1 MMPMPRATLRIDS
14 PSPRMLLRALGPE
27 LGREIPKTKVDGA
40 VENGQVVLDIQTSDL
55 SAMRA
60 ALNSYLRWVKITKD
74 ITEIA
79 GV

>member
-1 MMPMPRATLRIDS
+1 
-14 PSPRMLLRALGPE
+14 MLLRALGPE

>member
-1 MMPMPRATLRIDS
+1 
-14 PSPRMLLRALGPE
+14 
-27 LGREIPKTKVDGA
+27 VDGA